1 MNPILYI
8 PKINSDIKKIASY
21 NLWYKNKNTIPN
33 KIVCFDSSIIT
44 KDGWYYK
51 LQDKLKH
58 NITVLNN
65 EISQKPIYNET
76 FYNEQKLAADTMA
89 RIIYENAY
97 TIANSFLL
105 IRFRNISRYEKV
117 DIRNDKTNIVTRCVY
132 TESYYNP
139 YHLRAFFNFVQN
151 FQMIENTCRLYNI
164 NMVWTSSCYFI
175 RNLPR
180 KFLKKFLNTNC
191 FFVAP
196 GKNYHQK
203 VAKKFQQVIGE
214 NSQAT
219 S

>member
-8 PKINSDIKKIASY
+8 PKISSDIKKIVPY
-21 NLWYKNKNTIPN
+21 NLWCKKANTINN
-33 KIVCFDSSIIT
+33 KVVCFDSSAIVE
-44 KDGWYYK
+44 DGWYYK
-51 LQDKLKH
+51 LQDKLKCD
-58 NITVLNN
+58 ITLLNN
-65 EISQKPIYNET
+65 IISQRPIYDNKS
-76 FYNEQKLAADTMA
+76 YNKQKLAADTMS
-89 RIIYENAY
+89 RIIYENAH
-97 TIANSFLL
+97 ALSNCFLL
-105 IRFRNISRYEKV
+105 IRFRNISRYEKI
-117 DIRNDKTNIVTRCVY
+117 DIRNDKTSIVTYCVY

-139 YHLRAFFNFVQN
+139 CHLRAFFNFVQN